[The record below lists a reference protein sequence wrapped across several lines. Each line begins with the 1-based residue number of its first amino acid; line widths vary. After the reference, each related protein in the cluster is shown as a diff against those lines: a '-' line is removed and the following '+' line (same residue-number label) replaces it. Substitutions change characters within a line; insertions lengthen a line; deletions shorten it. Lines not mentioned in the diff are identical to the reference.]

1 MENNSMDLVLGGIA
15 LLIVLS
21 GMWMLLNG
29 VKDMGDKL

>member
-1 MENNSMDLVLGGIA
+1 MESNSMDLVLGGIA

-29 VKDMGDKL
+29 IKDMGDKL